1 MLELVCRYCYH
12 KGIYVENTISNE
24 LIQDYFHRYRTWNS
38 QKPQAQKKYIQDHSY
53 KKNVR
58 TWWQKFHSW
67 TPRDGMIQLK
77 TNESL
82 YNLRYTWGCEGLW
95 TPQYPPNQP
104 RVIHD
109 WFPKDWIRFWIYHQN
124 NQPDFFE
131 IQVHFVPYPDPY
143 PFHTR
148 SVPESCHVGSIPH
161 HHHFLIFKCIQ
172 HIIHI
177 PHPLYVA
184 AMPLMKS

>member
-1 MLELVCRYCYH
+1 MCWSWFVAIATIKEFMFVLVWWLA
-12 KGIYVENTISNE
+12 IYN
-24 LIQDYFHRYRTWNS
+24 F
-38 QKPQAQKKYIQDHSY
+38 
-53 KKNVR
+53 
-58 TWWQKFHSW
+58 
-67 TPRDGMIQLK
+67 
-77 TNESL
+77 
-82 YNLRYTWGCEGLW
+82 RYTWGCEGLW

-104 RVIHD
+104 RVVHD

-124 NQPDFFE
+124 NQPEILE

-161 HHHFLIFKCIQ
+161 HHQFLIFKCIQ
-172 HIIHI
+172 HIRYI

-184 AMPLMKS
+184 AMPLMKSLYRYVHMYFCYICMYLFLYLYLYHLYLNNIILYYIIFIFISM

>member
-1 MLELVCRYCYH
+1 MLYSRFRGN
-12 KGIYVENTISNE
+12 GIYGVHEIYDQGMCWSWFVASATIKE
-24 LIQDYFHRYRTWNS
+24 FMFVL
-38 QKPQAQKKYIQDHSY
+38 
-53 KKNVR
+53 V
-58 TWWQKFHSW
+58 WWLA
-67 TPRDGMIQLK
+67 ICNLK
-77 TNESL
+77 
-82 YNLRYTWGCEGLW
+82 YTWGCEGLW

-124 NQPDFFE
+124 NQPEILE

-148 SVPESCHVGSIPH
+148 SVPEKCHVGSIPH

-172 HIIHI
+172 HIRYI

-184 AMPLMKS
+184 AVPLMKSWNIDMCICISVIYVCIYFYIYIYI